1 MDSRAPAASV
11 CATWIVGAVAC
22 IASACASGDTT
33 GGDGASF
40 GVGGVGGEG
49 GGTAGGEGTFGND
62 DTAGGGGGTQGATSG
77 ADGND
82 DGVGDGPSCQ
92 DADGDGFGINCAP
105 GEDCDD
111 DDPAINPGAAET
123 CDGVDDNCDDM
134 IDNGCDCPDDG
145 ISGNCMAPQDL
156 GMLAPGDNVLSV
168 VGNVPQEGALDW
180 YSVSFPAAARP
191 GEGQPTIFFSINE
204 GDAFVFDVVGEQC
217 GAAGVACTSGGTNG
231 AGIGLTDWSFVDDD
245 PGCCTPPMDSMV
257 PWPNTVYLRVYRSTM
272 GASCATYQL
281 NVSR

>member
-1 MDSRAPAASV
+1 MVAVRSS
-11 CATWIVGAVAC
+11 WIVGVLACVAMG
-22 IASACASGDTT
+22 CAAGDTT

-40 GVGGVGGEG
+40 GVGG
-49 GGTAGGEGTFGND
+49 AGGEAGTGGD
-62 DTAGGGGGTQGATSG
+62 VGGTIGADGTGGGDGTIGATSM
-77 ADGND
+77 ADGGDD
-82 DGVGDGPSCQ
+82 DGGNDGVACQ
-92 DADGDGFGINCAP
+92 DADGDGFGIGCAP
-105 GEDCDD
+105 GEDCND

-123 CDGVDDNCDDM
+123 CDGADDNCDDM
-134 IDNGCDCPDDG
+134 VDNGCECPDDG
-145 ISGNCMAPQDL
+145 VSGNCMAPQDL
-156 GMLAPGDNVLSV
+156 GVLQPGDSALSV

-180 YSVSFPAAARP
+180 YTVSFPAAARP

-231 AGIGLTDWSFVDDD
+231 TGIGLTDWSFVDDD

-257 PWPNTVYLRVYRSTM
+257 PWPNQIHLRVYRTTM